1 MADTVFFAIVCLVC
15 CAALCGC
22 WIYSKRLDKQ
32 IAEMDK
38 ERSENDKRTEED
50 RLLTEKEKR
59 AVLELQLSVLKR
71 YEEMDSEQIEAV
83 QKNLNALVS
92 IERSKQFYQPNLLFP
107 VVPYVP
113 YQNFRP
119 YYW

>member
-1 MADTVFFAIVCLVC
+1 MTDTVFFAIVCLVC

-38 ERSENDKRTEED
+38 ERSENDKKTETD
-50 RLLTEKEKR
+50 RLVTENEKR

-71 YEEMDSEQIEAV
+71 YEEMDSEQIEAI
-83 QKNLNALVS
+83 QNNLNALVS
-92 IERSKQFYQPNLLFP
+92 IEKSKQFYQPYSVFP
-107 VVPYVP
+107 VVSYYP
-113 YQNFRP
+113 YQGFRP
-119 YYW
+119 YW